1 MPEMILMGINFAVI
15 SFFCLIVFR
24 IMYGDVFFNEIKEF
38 GFWVKLVIVSLCLT
52 GLITVFEIRF
62 LPW

>member
-1 MPEMILMGINFAVI
+1 MPEMILMSINFTVI
-15 SFFCLIVFR
+15 SFFCIIVFK
-24 IMYGDVFFNEIKEF
+24 IMYGDVFFNAIKEF

-52 GLITVFEIRF
+52 GLVTILEIKF